1 MYNAW
6 RHWFSSNQNPRSSSD
21 QYFLP
26 LFWRSKWGVHRS
38 KQKTVLCGEGGR
50 GRSFAQL
57 LQNSLIRQLSYKPNA
72 LCSLLTLRLFW
83 FTSFTPKRS
92 TLTTA
97 LRDGKKAL
105 SIFLG
110 SQQCL
115 FAVYHSRLPGLQG
128 TQQKLES
135 ITSQFRHLLWSGGK
149 TFLAL
154 YNDQKLS

>member
-6 RHWFSSNQNPRSSSD
+6 RHRFFSNQNPRSSSG

-26 LFWRSKWGVHRS
+26 LFWRSKWGVYRS

-57 LQNSLIRQLSYKPNA
+57 LQNSLIRQHSYKPNA

-97 LRDGKKAL
+97 LCDGQKSIVYLSRFPAVSFCCISFKTPWTTGNTTEVRVYNITVQTLAL
-105 SIFLG
+105 KWGEDILG
-110 SQQCL
+110 SIQ
-115 FAVYHSRLPGLQG
+115 
-128 TQQKLES
+128 
-135 ITSQFRHLLWSGGK
+135 
-149 TFLAL
+149 
-154 YNDQKLS
+154 